1 MLARYQ
7 PCVTVVTAVATA
19 QTGECLRCL
28 RVLSDVVTIADARR
42 SPILRRVPTRG
53 QKLAGFVGSRPST
66 ATAAASTQA
75 ALGSALR
82 ELDGS
87 GAFATSDVG
96 PILPPDSSIRT
107 VLCPLPGGSQGGGS
121 SSGAGATVSKGVV
134 LAGTRGLGVP
144 LANDAPERTGV
155 GAGKGLPVWLLT
167 GGGDQCIRCWDLVQP
182 SASHTVCGLRPG
194 QSRCVTV
201 GWGAFVFACGVV
213 GTLLLECGGAERL
226 GLRGVCAEH
235 RQMYES
241 TVGLSY
247 DKSNGPGTRMVNYP
261 VHTDPDGLSCRAIPP
276 SDPPTMI
283 LCQKPYDSMI
293 DSPYSYQTPAEQH
306 KGPIPAVASHDDAIS
321 CMAWLDQPTRLL
333 VSGGRDGVIKLWK

>member
-1 MLARYQ
+1 MLANYQ
-7 PCVTVVTAVATA
+7 PCVTAVTAVASA

-201 GWGAFVFACGVV
+201 GARVCSRAVSWA
-213 GTLLLECGGAERL
+213 LLLECGGAERL
-226 GLRGVCAEH
+226 VFAWRVC
-235 RQMYES
+235 
-241 TVGLSY
+241 
-247 DKSNGPGTRMVNYP
+247 
-261 VHTDPDGLSCRAIPP
+261 
-276 SDPPTMI
+276 
-283 LCQKPYDSMI
+283 
-293 DSPYSYQTPAEQH
+293 
-306 KGPIPAVASHDDAIS
+306 
-321 CMAWLDQPTRLL
+321 
-333 VSGGRDGVIKLWK
+333 